1 MLFTNNFFEILNEK
15 IIETKCTTPPII
27 AACIKSSNNF
37 QLMPNAVNEGIVTIS
52 AIIDPLRNMSLDE
65 NFELLFLSS
74 N

>member
-1 MLFTNNFFEILNEK
+1 M
-15 IIETKCTTPPII
+15 KCTIPPTI
-27 AACIKSSNNF
+27 AACIKSSSNF
-37 QLMPNAVNEGIVTIS
+37 QLMPNAVNEGIVTIN